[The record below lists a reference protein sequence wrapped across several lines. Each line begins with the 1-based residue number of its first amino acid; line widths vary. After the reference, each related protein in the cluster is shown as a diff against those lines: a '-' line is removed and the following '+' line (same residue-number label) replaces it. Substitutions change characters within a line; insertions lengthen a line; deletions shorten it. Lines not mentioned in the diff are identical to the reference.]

1 MIENMKLL
9 TEDSIYQHPDNPRKD
24 LGDLTELS
32 ESIRKKGIMQNL
44 TVIPGHWD
52 KEKSWHEDGY
62 TLLMGHRRFAA
73 GKVAG
78 VKEFLC
84 KIITNLDQKEQVSAM
99 LEENM
104 QRDDLTIWEQANGFQ
119 MLLDLGDTE
128 EQIAEKTGFSK
139 STIRHRLNIAKLD
152 SQALREKERQDG
164 YQLSLMDLYELEKIK
179 DVKTRD
185 KILKES
191 KDSRDMARLALN
203 AQAEQTREENKELYA
218 ALLEKEGIQKAPKEV
233 ADEFY
238 SDKWEHIQFYELDKK
253 PSKQLNIKDG
263 DQKGLFYLERYGR
276 LYIVRKAKKVKKVL
290 TPEEAEKRQKDK
302 NKKQIRGILKEA
314 ASTRKVFIK
323 GILSGKISK
332 ITDEKKVEAELF
344 NQMLDWESVVGT
356 HRLLN
361 FFIDG
366 DLYYASDEEINAA
379 KEQISKLSILQ
390 KMLCLVS
397 SMIAETELVDYH
409 YKYVSARGV
418 RIKAFY
424 SILEQY
430 GFQFS
435 NDEEKEVIEGT
446 SSLYEKD

>member
-9 TEDSIYQHPDNPRKD
+9 TEDSIYQHPDNPRKN

-52 KEKSWHEDGY
+52 NEKSWHEDGY

-73 GKVAG
+73 GKMAG

-84 KIITNLDQKEQVSAM
+84 KIITNLDRKEQVSAM

-128 EQIAEKTGFSK
+128 EQIVEKTGFSK

-276 LYIVRKAKKVKKVL
+276 LYIVHKAKKVKKVL
-290 TPEEAEKRQKDK
+290 TAEEEEKRQKDK

-314 ASTRKVFIK
+314 ASIRKVFIK

-344 NQMLDWESVVGT
+344 TQMLDWE
-356 HRLLN
+356 
-361 FFIDG
+361 
-366 DLYYASDEEINAA
+366 
-379 KEQISKLSILQ
+379 
-390 KMLCLVS
+390 
-397 SMIAETELVDYH
+397 
-409 YKYVSARGV
+409 
-418 RIKAFY
+418 
-424 SILEQY
+424 
-430 GFQFS
+430 
-435 NDEEKEVIEGT
+435 
-446 SSLYEKD
+446 